1 MLRNFARTAAWLA
14 GVILVAAPASAQ
26 VVQGFQFGGGG
37 FMPQGFDGRPANDVL
52 ITDLTS
58 AQPLLF
64 DITHFNGAQVFG
76 EWNVDLGRHIE
87 VGAGV
92 GYYRRTTPSLYG
104 GNLVNNVDGS
114 DITQNLR
121 LRIIPVSAVVRF
133 MPIGRPG
140 HVQPYVGAGV
150 AALRWR
156 YSEFGEFIDSNQNI
170 FQATFVGTGTTPA
183 GIFLGGVRL
192 PMNGDVFAVMAE
204 LRYQWATGNLDT
216 NSFLSNK
223 IDLSG
228 TSFTVAF
235 QVRY

>member
-1 MLRNFARTAAWLA
+1 MLRNLARTAVWLA
-14 GVILVAAPASAQ
+14 AVMFVATPAAAQ
-26 VVQGFQFGGGG
+26 VVQGFQIGGGG
-37 FMPQGFDGRPANDVL
+37 FIPRGFDGRSAGDVWVA
-52 ITDLTS
+52 DLTTVPTLS
-58 AQPLLF
+58 F
-64 DITHFNGAQVFG
+64 DITHFNGAEIFG

-92 GYYRRTTPSLYG
+92 GYYRRTTPSLYTSK
-104 GNLVNNVDGS
+104 VNVADGS

-133 MPIGRPG
+133 MPTGRPG

-150 AALRWR
+150 AALMWR
-156 YSEFGEFIDSNQNI
+156 YSEFGEFVDNGNNI

-183 GIFLGGVRL
+183 GILLGGLRL

-204 LRYQWATGNLDT
+204 LRYQWATGNLNAND
-216 NSFLSNK
+216 FLGSK

-228 TSFTVAF
+228 ASFTVAF